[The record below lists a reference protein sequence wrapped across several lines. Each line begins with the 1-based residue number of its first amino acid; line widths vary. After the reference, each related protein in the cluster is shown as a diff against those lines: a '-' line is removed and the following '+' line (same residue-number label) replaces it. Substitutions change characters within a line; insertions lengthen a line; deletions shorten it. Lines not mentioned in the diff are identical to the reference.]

1 MGGQSGPALIEQDN
15 MDLGIKNRIALVTGA
30 SRGLGRATA
39 AALAR
44 EGCRVALTAR
54 TEAEVHA
61 AAEEIAAATG
71 AETLGVAMDV
81 ARPDDQERM
90 FETVRGRLGD
100 PDILVTNAGGPPP
113 GDFAGTA
120 LEDYVRAFEL
130 NCMSAVR
137 LVHAC
142 APAMKRKHWGRI
154 VMITSIAV
162 KQPIGNLLLSNVARS
177 GLTAFMKTIATE
189 LAGEGI
195 TVNAVLP
202 GIHDTDRV
210 RKLLQ
215 SRVQAEGITEE
226 QARAEMVGAIP
237 AGRMG
242 LPEEFGAV
250 VAFLA
255 SNHAAFVT
263 GTNLLVDGG
272 AYRGLI

>member
-1 MGGQSGPALIEQDN
+1 

-30 SRGLGRATA
+30 SKGLGRACA
-39 AALAR
+39 EALAA
-44 EGCRVALTAR
+44 EGCRVAITAR
-54 TEAEVHA
+54 TEAEVNET
-61 AAEEIAAATG
+61 AEAIAEATG

-81 ARPDDQERM
+81 ARVEDQERM
-90 FETVRGRLGD
+90 FEAVRGRLGD

-113 GDFAGTA
+113 GNFTDTA
-120 LEDYVRAFEL
+120 LDEYARAFEL

-137 LVHAC
+137 LTHAC
-142 APAMKRKHWGRI
+142 VPAMKRKSWGRI

-177 GLTAFMKTIATE
+177 GLTAFMKTVATE
-189 LAGEGI
+189 LAPEGI

-210 RKLLQ
+210 RKLLENRTA
-215 SRVQAEGITEE
+215 SEEITEE
-226 QARAEMVGAIP
+226 QARSDMIAGIP

-242 LPEEFGAV
+242 LPAEFGAL
-250 VAFLA
+250 VAFLSSIQA
-255 SNHAAFVT
+255 GFIT
-263 GTNLLVDGG
+263 GTNILADGG